1 MIEPAAPLLRAR
13 PTRIRRFLSVAFLVV
28 IAALLFA
35 PLLPAIDAT
44 NQNLADRLTPPVWLE
59 GGSWVYPLG
68 TDQLGRDLLSR
79 LVVGS
84 RLTILI
90 AFGAVF
96 LAGAFGT
103 FVGIASGYKRGVAD
117 LIVSRVVDA
126 QLAFPVFLLALAI
139 IATQGR
145 SIPVLIVVLAVVGWA
160 RYARVIRSEVLSLR
174 ERPFVLGLRAAGASD
189 FIVIFRHLL
198 PNVANTVLVLATLE
212 VGFMI
217 LAESALSFLGLGV
230 VSPQVSWGAMLAEGR
245 QHMQSAWWVV
255 AFPGLAITLT
265 VLTVNVLGDAFRSRL
280 SREQD

>member
-1 MIEPAAPLLRAR
+1 MTSRRRTPRLLIVLG
-13 PTRIRRFLSVAFLVV
+13 TVATG
-28 IAALLFA
+28 LLLA

-44 NQNLADRLTPPVWLE
+44 GQDLVARLTPPVWLD
-59 GGSWVYPLG
+59 GGTWAHPLG
-68 TDQLGRDLLSR
+68 TDQLGRDMLSR
-79 LVVGS
+79 IIVGA

-90 AFGAVF
+90 SFGAVL

-103 FVGIASGYKRGVAD
+103 IVGIVSGYKRGVVD
-117 LIVSRVVDA
+117 LVASRLVDA

-145 SIPVLIVVLAVVGWA
+145 SIVVLIVVLAVVGWA

-174 ERPFVLGLRAAGASD
+174 ERPFVLGLQAAGVGDTA
-189 FIVIFRHLL
+189 IVFRHLL

-245 QHMQSAWWVV
+245 QHMQTAWWIV
-255 AFPGLAITLT
+255 AFPGLAITST
-265 VLTVNVLGDAFRSRL
+265 VLIVHVVGDAFRDRL
-280 SREQD
+280 DSPR